1 MHPNRLS
8 SFQSTRIAGGP
19 RRVPFHVGERIFHSR
34 VRPAV
39 LWAAVLMGLA
49 VVLLASSRAGAQA
62 TPTVGDPVIA
72 ERQFI
77 GAASRDGVVIRSGA
91 TGSHLAV
98 MTLADKQE
106 VVVVNAEGD
115 FLRILPPEGT
125 FCLVPKARVALTD
138 ATDGGNKIGRVN
150 EPCSVRAGS
159 RIIDNPGETMIRLA
173 IDAEVRVIGEDNT
186 YYKVLPPKGV
196 FFYVQ
201 KQDMLNVREI
211 TVTETAQGWAVGE
224 LGADP
229 VAEATDS
236 GTPAEGDDAVAQG
249 QATEPPVDMEA
260 AAPDEVPEVVVPT
273 TQPAI
278 LAEIRDLDARYAEA
292 AKLPLE
298 EQPLEA
304 LKQEYAAKLAIAEA
318 DPSLASA
325 VDALQARVNAITFR
339 QEALQD
345 LLALQAM
352 REEKAKRQKVLA
364 EEERELAERAEQA
377 RVTVYAAVGQLQP
390 STLQVGAGSLF
401 RLCDPATGRTLIYL
415 RAEGDVAKSLARNI
429 EQFVGIKGETATDED
444 LDLKFIQVSEVAAVN
459 PQHVFKSVAATIIP
473 PSLAQN
479 AAAGG

>member
-1 MHPNRLS
+1 
-8 SFQSTRIAGGP
+8 
-19 RRVPFHVGERIFHSR
+19 
-34 VRPAV
+34 
-39 LWAAVLMGLA
+39 MGLA
-49 VVLLASSRAGAQA
+49 LVLLTSSRAGAQA

-91 TGSHLAV
+91 TANHLAV
-98 MTLADKQE
+98 MTLADRQE
-106 VVVVNAEGD
+106 VVVVNADGD

-125 FCLVPKARVALTD
+125 FCLVPKARVALTGD
-138 ATDGGNKIGRVN
+138 TDGTARIGRVS

-159 RIIDNPGETMIRLA
+159 RINESIGETTTRLA
-173 IDAEVRVIGEDNT
+173 IDTEVRVIGEDST
-186 YYKVLPPKGV
+186 YYRVLPPKGV
-196 FFYVQ
+196 FYYVQ

-211 TVTETAQGWAVGE
+211 SVTETAQGWAVGE

-229 VAEATDS
+229 VAEGA
-236 GTPAEGDDAVAQG
+236 GTEAESEAQGSDTVAQG
-249 QATEPPVDMEA
+249 EGTQPPVGEEMPE
-260 AAPDEVPEVVVPT
+260 DEVPEVVIPT

-278 LAEIRDLDARYAEA
+278 LAEIRELDARYAEA

-298 EQPLEA
+298 EQPLEQ
-304 LKQEYAAKLAIAEA
+304 LKQEYAAKLVIAEA
-318 DPSLASA
+318 DPTLAST
-325 VDALQARVNAITFR
+325 VDALRARVTAITFR

-352 REEKAKRQKVLA
+352 REEKTKRQKVL
-364 EEERELAERAEQA
+364 EQEERELAERAEQA
-377 RVTVYAAVGQLQP
+377 RVTVYEAVGQLQP

-429 EQFVGIKGETATDED
+429 EQFVGIKGETAIDED
-444 LDLKFIQVSEVAAVN
+444 LDLKFIKVSEVAAVN

-479 AAAGG
+479 AGAGN